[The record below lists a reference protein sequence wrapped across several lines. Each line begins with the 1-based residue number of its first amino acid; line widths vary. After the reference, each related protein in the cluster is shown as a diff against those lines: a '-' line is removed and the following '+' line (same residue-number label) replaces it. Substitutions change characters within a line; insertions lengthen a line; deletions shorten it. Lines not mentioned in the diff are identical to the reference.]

1 MAKRCQFRK
10 KNGARCAA
18 DAQTG
23 KDVCVF
29 HDPSRVEDGRRARRA
44 GGINSRRAAAVLPPD
59 TPDLRLEAA
68 SDVSTLIAES
78 INQLRRG
85 QLDPRVANAI
95 GYLASVQLRSLEQSR
110 LEERIGKL
118 EGALGLIA
126 IPQIA
131 TLEPEASEHCDD
143 ND

>member
-1 MAKRCQFRK
+1 MSGKCKFRK

-23 KDVCVF
+23 KDMCVF
-29 HDPSRVEDGRRARRA
+29 HDPSRGEDGHRARRT
-44 GGINSRRAAAVLPPD
+44 GGINSRRAPAVLPPD
-59 TPDLRLEAA
+59 TPDSPLESA
-68 SDVSTLIAES
+68 SNISTLIAES

-110 LEERIGKL
+110 LEERIAKL